1 MLTNFPRMFQSRCV
15 IETGLSDFHLMT
27 VTVLRK
33 TFKKVRPRIINY
45 RSFKH
50 FSNEAFRVSF
60 KSNLSNEVYV
70 NNDNGLERFCKT
82 AIETLNKIAPIKKK
96 YARGNQMPF
105 MTKELSKEIMLRS
118 RLRNK
123 FLAGKTDENRFLY
136 TQQRNKCVALLRK
149 TKKTYYENLDEKNVT
164 DNKRFWKTVKPYL
177 SDKSVKCGKINLN
190 ENGELL
196 KSESETA
203 EVFNNFFSNIVKNLK
218 IPEYKNL
225 NANIEN
231 VKDPD
236 FRAILK
242 YKNHPSIIAIKEKSK
257 NEKLSFHEVNNE
269 KIARG
274 IMRLNKNKASQK
286 SDIPIRI
293 IEDNVD
299 IFADFL
305 CETVNC
311 TIKTSNFP
319 SCLKLADITPLHKKG
334 RKDNKE
340 NYRPVSILPTLSKIF
355 ERILFEQISGFFDN
369 FLLEKQCGFRKGYST
384 QYCLVNLLEK
394 WKSSVDKGKTFG
406 ALLTDL
412 SKAFDCLDHELLT
425 AKLNAH
431 GFDLHALRLI
441 HDYLTN
447 RKQRTK
453 IGDNYSSWLE
463 ILFGVPQGSILGPL
477 LFNIFLADLF
487 FIVKDIDI
495 AIYADDNTSFIVED
509 NIENVIASLEEAT
522 NALFDWFANNRL
534 KSNPD
539 KCHAL
544 VSTNKHLNMKVCD
557 YTIGNSQCEKLL
569 GVKIDVNLNFN
580 KHISDLCKKASR
592 KIFALARIAPFM
604 SIEKRKIVM
613 NAFFTTQFS
622 YCPLVWMCHS

>member
-1 MLTNFPRMFQSRCV
+1 MRNFQDTFETRMRSFISAFSVC
-15 IETGLSDFHLMT
+15 MT
-27 VTVLRK
+27 VPL
-33 TFKKVRPRIINY
+33 
-45 RSFKH
+45 
-50 FSNEAFRVSF
+50 
-60 KSNLSNEVYV
+60 
-70 NNDNGLERFCKT
+70 NN
-82 AIETLNKIAPIKKK
+82 IAPIKKK

-123 FLAGKTDENRFLY
+123 FLIDKTDENHFLY

-149 TKKTYYENLDEKNVT
+149 TKKTYYANLDEKNVT
-164 DNKRFWKTVKPYL
+164 DNKKFWKTVKPYL
-177 SDKSVKCGKINLN
+177 SDKSVKCDKVNLN

-225 NANIEN
+225 NTNIEN
-231 VKDPD
+231 VKDPV

-242 YKNHPSIIAIKEKSK
+242 YKNHLSIIAIKEKSK
-257 NEKLSFHEVNNE
+257 NEKFSFHEVNNE
-269 KIARG
+269 NIERG

-293 IEDNVD
+293 IKDNVD

-369 FLLEKQCGFRKGYST
+369 FLSEKQCGSRKGYST

-406 ALLTDL
+406 ALLIDL

-425 AKLNAH
+425 AKLNAY
-431 GFDLHALRLI
+431 GFDLPALRLI

-447 RKQRTK
+447 IKQRTE
-453 IGDNYSSWLE
+453 IGDN
-463 ILFGVPQGSILGPL
+463 
-477 LFNIFLADLF
+477 
-487 FIVKDIDI
+487 
-495 AIYADDNTSFIVED
+495 
-509 NIENVIASLEEAT
+509 
-522 NALFDWFANNRL
+522 
-534 KSNPD
+534 
-539 KCHAL
+539 
-544 VSTNKHLNMKVCD
+544 
-557 YTIGNSQCEKLL
+557 
-569 GVKIDVNLNFN
+569 
-580 KHISDLCKKASR
+580 
-592 KIFALARIAPFM
+592 
-604 SIEKRKIVM
+604 
-613 NAFFTTQFS
+613 
-622 YCPLVWMCHS
+622 

>member
-123 FLAGKTDENRFLY
+123 FLTGKTDENRFLY

-431 GFDLHALRLI
+431 GFDLHALRLM

>member
-123 FLAGKTDENRFLY
+123 FLTGKTDENRFLY

-149 TKKTYYENLDEKNVT
+149 TKKTYYENLDERNVT

-203 EVFNNFFSNIVKNLK
+203 EVFNNYFSNIVKNLK

-274 IMRLNKNKASQK
+274 FMRLNKNKASQK

-425 AKLNAH
+425 AKLKAH